1 MLEFSDAPYCFFE
14 ARPSP
19 PLIRLGRECN
29 RRLFLPGRNHRIP
42 EVVISGET
50 EAMRDAAS
58 DGGGLMFVINHPS
71 HSDAQ
76 VLTEVHRRL
85 GVDSC
90 YMAAYDVFI
99 RSRFCAFC
107 MQRMGNFSIDRE
119 GSDRKAMAAAIQVLK
134 DGERALN
141 IFPEGN
147 VFLTNDRLMPFMDG
161 AAFIAL
167 KAQAALGE
175 VPVRIIP
182 VSLKL
187 THLTIP
193 RETVSNRMRELA
205 QRSGYAFPDGSADD
219 PVSAVMGLGR
229 HIVGDYLRTHGHAEE
244 IGNDESAL
252 FETLGTFAASLVT
265 GLEEALELSSPEAAK
280 LSDRIGK
287 IRSRLHQRRTDTSS
301 PPDSSLDG
309 LADRAILAMRIHG
322 YLFPYL
328 TAHPTI
334 DRYDET
340 VERIAEDFYSR
351 AMPRTGPRRAMV
363 QIHAPLEVKD
373 FLSAADGNMRKAISS
388 LTGKMQTTVQDGI
401 NALNTANGTP
411 GTTLLT

>member
-1 MLEFSDAPYCFFE
+1 VIEFSDAPYRFFE

-19 PLIRLGRECN
+19 ALIRIGRECN
-29 RRLFLPGRNHRIP
+29 RRFILPGGNHRIS
-42 EVVISGET
+42 EIAISGET
-50 EAMRDAAS
+50 EAIGKASS
-58 DGGGLMFVINHPS
+58 DGARLMFVINHAT
-71 HSDAQ
+71 HSDPQ

-85 GVDSC
+85 GIDSC
-90 YMAAYDVFI
+90 YMAAYDVFL

-147 VFLTNDRLMPFMDG
+147 VFLTNDRLMPFLDG

-167 KAQAALGE
+167 KAQTALGDA
-175 VPVRIIP
+175 PVRIVP
-182 VSLKL
+182 VSMKF

-193 RETVSNRMRELA
+193 RETVSARMQELA
-205 QRSGYAFPDGSADD
+205 QRSGYVFPDGSVED

-229 HIVGDYLRTHGHAEE
+229 HIVGDYLRKHGHAKEF
-244 IGNDESAL
+244 GKDESSL
-252 FETLGTFAASLVT
+252 FETLQAFAASLVSE
-265 GLEEALELSSPEAAK
+265 LEGALELKAPAGAK

-287 IRSRLHQRRTDTSS
+287 IRSRLHQLRTDISA
-301 PPDSSLDG
+301 PPEPSLDG
-309 LADRAILAMRIHG
+309 LADRAILALRIHG
-322 YLFPYL
+322 YLSPYL

-363 QIHAPLEVKD
+363 RIHAHLEVNE
-373 FLSAADGNMRKAISS
+373 FLSAADGNIKKAISS
-388 LTGKMQTTVQDGI
+388 LTGKIQTTVQQGI
-401 NALNTANGTP
+401 DDLNSSNDAP
-411 GTTLLT
+411 GSTLLR